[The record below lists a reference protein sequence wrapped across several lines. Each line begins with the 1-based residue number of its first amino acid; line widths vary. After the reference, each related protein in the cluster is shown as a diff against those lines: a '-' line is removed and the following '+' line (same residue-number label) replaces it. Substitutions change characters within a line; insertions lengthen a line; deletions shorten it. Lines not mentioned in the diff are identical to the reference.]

1 MNNPGRVRGI
11 VFFVILMAV
20 TAFTWAFEH
29 KMLHNQAAI
38 QLSESV
44 KRTTVTQKK
53 PVYNKAVLQ
62 KFEAVCQ
69 TFNMQKKVFTCS
81 GVINVTDGADSSKS
95 IRGLGF
101 TMCKNGSD
109 CFYQFGHT
117 EILNGH
123 GMYICIEN
131 DQKRVI
137 VTTQKSFIDAP
148 LPDISQMSRVLSE
161 DYYNLTDTVGG
172 KNETIAFVNERHIT
186 CKEYAITFDTL
197 NKKVSRVYVRL
208 TNVTS
213 PERKDKE
220 KVIDITVDQCSDTAD
235 VNKYLDRYTVIQKTG
250 NSIKLTGK
258 YVGYELINL

>member
-1 MNNPGRVRGI
+1 MNNPGRIRGI
-11 VFFVILMAV
+11 IFFVILMAV
-20 TAFTWAFEH
+20 TAFTWAFER
-29 KMLHNQAAI
+29 KALRNQAI
-38 QLSESV
+38 LPSKNV
-44 KRTTVTQKK
+44 KQTPVAQKV

-81 GVINVTDGADSSKS
+81 GVINVIDGADSSKS
-95 IRGLGF
+95 IKDLVF

-117 EILNGH
+117 EILNAR

-148 LPDISQMSRVLSE
+148 LPDISQMSKVLSE
-161 DYYNLTDTVGG
+161 DFYNLTDTVGG

-186 CKEYAITFDTL
+186 CKEYAISFDTL
-197 NKKVSRVYVRL
+197 NKKVNRVYARL
-208 TNVTS
+208 TNIKS

-235 VNKYLDRYTVIQKTG
+235 VDKYLDRYTAIRKTG